1 MRPKVLVPYKS
12 DVVDAIQEILG
23 DEAIAVQADRDVQ
36 SLLKHPDAVA
46 ILSGRVPRDYILK
59 ASGLRMI
66 QTFGAG
72 VDKIDR
78 DAVLQRGD
86 IIVCNAHLNA
96 EEVAEYAIALLFA
109 LTKNIVV
116 NDRTFRTG
124 DWAYRYG
131 GPRPNIEIRGKKCLI
146 IGLGNIGV
154 QVARRLQSFNLKIT
168 AATRSGTTKFP
179 ELVTDVVKFTEVEP
193 VVRESDFIIL
203 TLPLTDESRNL
214 VSVEFLSWMKP
225 TALLVNVSRGEIVN
239 EEALYTA
246 LKEKQIAGAALDVW
260 WIYPQRRD
268 DTHCWP
274 SRFPFH
280 ELDNVIISPHR
291 AAYSESIVNDQIV
304 FVAKNILR
312 FLHGET
318 PENVIDLQRGY

>member
-23 DEAIAVQADRDVQ
+23 DEAIAVQTDRDVE

-46 ILSGRVPRDYILK
+46 ILSGSVPREYILK
-59 ASGLRMI
+59 AHGLRMI

-96 EEVAEYAIALLFA
+96 EEVAEYTITLLFA
-109 LTKNIVV
+109 LAKNIVV

-124 DWAYRYG
+124 DWTYRYG

-146 IGLGNIGV
+146 IGLGNIGM
-154 QVARRLQSFNLKIT
+154 QVARRLQAFDVKII

-179 ELVTDVVKFTEVEP
+179 GIASDVVKFIEIEP
-193 VVRESDFIIL
+193 LVREADFIIL
-203 TLPLTDESRNL
+203 TLPLTNESRGL
-214 VSVEFLSWMKP
+214 VSAEFLSWMKP

-239 EEALYTA
+239 EEALFTA

-260 WIYPQRRD
+260 WIYPQSRD
-268 DTHCWP
+268 DNRCWP

-280 ELDNVIISPHR
+280 ELNNVIISPHR

-304 FVAKNILR
+304 FVAKNVLR
-312 FLHGET
+312 FIHGET
-318 PENVIDLQRGY
+318 PENIVDLRRGY